1 MKFAVAASVFAAT
14 VSKAADG
21 YSTTP
26 HEETGEEQSKYDNLC
41 FHCID
46 EGNIFCT
53 TPS

>member
-1 MKFAVAASVFAAT
+1 MIKFAVAASVFATT
-14 VSKAADG
+14 VSKAADAS

-26 HEETGEEQSKYDNLC
+26 HEATGGEQSKYDDLC

-53 TPS
+53 